1 MFLTFIRLSL
11 HPRQL
16 SFHSDRILRTQVLD
30 GTITFDV
37 DYMVFVAPN
46 PKLKPKFFALVWPLT
61 PTLWVFVF
69 ISLAVG
75 TAVFTLVSNL
85 ESQAGSQ
92 WDGRVTLL

>member
-1 MFLTFIRLSL
+1 M
-11 HPRQL
+11 
-16 SFHSDRILRTQVLD
+16 LD
-30 GTITFDV
+30 GTVTFDV

-46 PKLKPKFFALVWPLT
+46 PQLKPKFFALVWPLT

-85 ESQAGSQ
+85 ESKAGRATSRRE
-92 WDGRVTLL
+92 GTLLLTFQFRSSGRT

>member
-1 MFLTFIRLSL
+1 MFLTFIRYSQPPTTRVQRHLVL
-11 HPRQL
+11 I
-16 SFHSDRILRTQVLD
+16 ILFRTQVLD

-85 ESQAGSQ
+85 ESQAGS
-92 WDGRVTLL
+92 L

>member
-1 MFLTFIRLSL
+1 MLSATCSSPSSGSL
-11 HPRQL
+11 PLLL
-16 SFHSDRILRTQVLD
+16 SNITDKSLLRTQVLD

-92 WDGRVTLL
+92 

>member
-1 MFLTFIRLSL
+1 MTPTLPHMLESIL
-11 HPRQL
+11 
-16 SFHSDRILRTQVLD
+16 LRTQVLD

-85 ESQAGSQ
+85 ESQAGSK
-92 WDGRVTLL
+92 

>member
-1 MFLTFIRLSL
+1 MTPPRHTHIRDNFDLL
-11 HPRQL
+11 
-16 SFHSDRILRTQVLD
+16 LRTQVLD
-30 GTITFDV
+30 GTVTFDV

-46 PKLKPKFFALVWPLT
+46 PQLKPKFFALVWPLT

-92 WDGRVTLL
+92 

>member
-1 MFLTFIRLSL
+1 MTPPRHTHIRDHYDLL
-11 HPRQL
+11 
-16 SFHSDRILRTQVLD
+16 LRTQVLD
-30 GTITFDV
+30 GTVTFDV

-46 PKLKPKFFALVWPLT
+46 PQLKPKFFALVWPLT

-85 ESQAGSQ
+85 ESKAGSQ
-92 WDGRVTLL
+92 

>member
-1 MFLTFIRLSL
+1 M
-11 HPRQL
+11 
-16 SFHSDRILRTQVLD
+16 D

-92 WDGRVTLL
+92 WDGRVTLLLTFQFRSSVRT